1 MQSNDR
7 AQIAEHA
14 HDLPGHDTPSA
25 AFNDEDGMSKSRL
38 TKAELKQ
45 LEEWNATEQ
54 PYFHDAC
61 VPQLVAAQATITP
74 DAVALVAHNQ
84 VISYQELNRRANRVA
99 HYLQGLGVRAD
110 VLVGICVERS
120 VELIVGLLGILKAGG
135 AYVPLD
141 PTYPPERLAFMVK
154 DAQLPVLLSQQHLAA
169 KFVSQDT
176 QIVCLDADAEL
187 LGQQSELEPVP
198 PATGTDLAYVIYTS
212 GSTGQPK
219 GVQITHDSLLNLI
232 FWHQHAF
239 AVTPLDR
246 ATQLASP
253 AFDATGWE
261 LWPYLTCGASVY
273 LPEEEIRVAPL
284 PLRNWLIERGITIT
298 FLPTTLAEKVMALEW
313 PATTSLRL
321 LLTGADTLQRYP
333 APGLPFVLVNNYGP
347 TEATVVATSGRVFP
361 RTRPDLLP
369 PIGRPI
375 ANTKIFILDELL
387 RQVSIGMPGE
397 LYIGGIGLARGYLN
411 RPELTAEKFIPHPF
425 SDEPGALLYKTG
437 DLARYLPDGQIA
449 FLGRADDQIKIRG
462 YRIEPNEI
470 IAALNQHPAI
480 QASFVMAQEDR
491 SGEKR
496 LVAYTV
502 LAPETQVA
510 PNSLQE
516 FLRGRLPDY
525 MVPPIFVEVATLPLT
540 AHGKVNRAALPVPD
554 TTNTLRDEI
563 SPECLTPTEEK
574 ISEIVADL
582 LKLER
587 VELDENFFMLG
598 GHSLLGT
605 QVIARVADTFGV
617 ELPLRALFDAP
628 TISSLSAAVEGRLL
642 ASSGG

>member
-1 MQSNDR
+1 MQSSNR
-7 AQIAEHA
+7 PRIAEHA
-14 HDLPGHDTPSA
+14 HDLTSRDTSA
-25 AFNDEDGMSKSRL
+25 PFDYEDGMSKSRL
-38 TKAELKQ
+38 TEADLKQ
-45 LEEWNATEQ
+45 LAEWNATEQ
-54 PYFHDAC
+54 PYPHDVC
-61 VPQLVAAQATITP
+61 VPQLVAAQAAITP
-74 DAVALVAHNQ
+74 DAVALVADNQ
-84 VISYQELNRRANRVA
+84 VISYQELNCRANRVA

-141 PTYPPERLAFMVK
+141 PTYPPERLAFMVQ
-154 DAQLPVLLSQQHLAA
+154 DARLPVLLTQQHLAA

-187 LGQQSELEPVP
+187 LEQQSELEPVP
-198 PATGTDLAYVIYTS
+198 PATGTDLAYVIFTS

-219 GVQITHDSLLNLI
+219 GVQVTHDSLLNLI
-232 FWHQHAF
+232 FWHRHAF
-239 AVTPLDR
+239 AVTSLDR

-261 LWPYLTCGASVY
+261 LWPYLTCGASIY
-273 LPEEEIRVAPL
+273 LPDEETRVAPL
-284 PLRNWLIERGITIT
+284 LLRNWLIERGITIT
-298 FLPTTLAEKVMALEW
+298 FLPTALAERVIALEW
-313 PATTSLRL
+313 PATASLRF
-321 LLTGADTLQRYP
+321 LLTGADTLQQYP
-333 APGLPFVLVNNYGP
+333 SPGLPFVFVNNYGP

-361 RTRPDLLP
+361 RTPPDLLP

-375 ANTKIFILDELL
+375 ANTRVFILDEHL
-387 RQVSIGMPGE
+387 RQVPIGMPGE
-397 LYIGGIGLARGYLN
+397 LYIGGRGLARGYLN

-449 FLGRADDQIKIRG
+449 FLGRTDDQIKIRG

-470 IAALNQHPAI
+470 MAALNQHPAI
-480 QASFVMAQEDR
+480 QTSFVMAQEDS

-502 LAPETQVA
+502 IAPETQVA
-510 PNSLQE
+510 PNALQKFLQE
-516 FLRGRLPDY
+516 RLPDY
-525 MVPPIFVEVATLPLT
+525 MVPAIFVEMDTLPST

-554 TTNTLRDEI
+554 TTNTLREEI

-574 ISEIVADL
+574 ISEIVASL

-587 VELDENFFMLG
+587 VGLDENFFMLG

-628 TISSLSAAVEGRLL
+628 TIRSLSATVEGRLL
-642 ASSGG
+642 ARSE